1 MDRNSYI
8 HYAWGGYRDYGVQFT
23 VKGHEKGSAA
33 EETANEK
40 IFKVVKQQILG
51 YASRLK
57 QSNIAAME
65 QKYNENIKQQA
76 KSIKDLLATANTTDR
91 YNFFKALAES
101 AGFKGGVVDS
111 IARHTNF
118 TKFKDGSVKSI
129 LHYKPTQNINNLA
142 KGEGYFSLP
151 NAAYFQSKDSAKWH
165 EIKTLIKAIEG
176 LESKLAQASDVIKE
190 LDDYKDFC
198 NRRLPNIKKYLKD
211 ITNSQA
217 RQYNIQQTINNSL
230 KIKQQFKN
238 DGVISHDLASKIV
251 DKIQTALLPLNAIA
265 KIDNDLNN
273 KWAEIEGTILS
284 YQAMGYAINTIEDL
298 FKVLS
303 KSKSSGSK
311 ADTLVS
317 IKDTFIF
324 SPSALSQELE
334 TTLKTLIS
342 KDTKE
347 KIDNNATLSMF
358 RDHKVMNKADIE
370 YVFEMNEQKQ
380 YGNNISMKY
389 TDLYSGEFGFPTIG
403 LQESSLLLYLAGLK
417 APQSAQ
423 LHFLN
428 VLADHPDKDA
438 SFDKI
443 RESANESLA
452 VLLLYQSLT
461 GSMQNRSGGVGAN
474 IFAVKNSKTGYVN
487 FFDMNEIILKVL
499 DQNDIYKAVV
509 FSPTLDSINLK
520 NDWYG
525 EPKSK
530 NWENARRRMQKVFYE
545 ARLQPIK
552 VSLSKQ
558 FLVDQFNLTK

>member
-23 VKGHEKGSAA
+23 VKGHEPGSAA
-33 EETANEK
+33 AETANEK

-57 QSNIAAME
+57 QNNIATME
-65 QKYNENIKQQA
+65 KKYNDDAKQQV
-76 KSIKDLLATANTTDR
+76 KSIKDLLASAKPIDR

-101 AGFKGGVVDS
+101 AGFKGGVMDS
-111 IARHTNF
+111 IAQHTNF

-129 LHYKPTQNINNLA
+129 LHYKPTQKIDNLA

-151 NAAYFQSKDSAKWH
+151 NASYFQSTSEDAAKWH
-165 EIKTLIKAIEG
+165 EIKTLIKAIKG
-176 LESKLAQASDVIKE
+176 LEDKLKQASDVIKE
-190 LDDYKDFC
+190 LDEYKDFC
-198 NRRLPNIKKYLKD
+198 NRRLPNIKKYLED

-230 KIKQQFKN
+230 AVKQQFKN
-238 DGVISHDLASKIV
+238 GGVISHALASKIV

-273 KWAEIEGTILS
+273 KWAEIEGTILA

-311 ADTLVS
+311 SDSLVN

-324 SPSALSQELE
+324 APSALSQELE

-358 RDHKVMNKADIE
+358 RNHKVMNKADIE
-370 YVFEMNEQKQ
+370 YVFEMNGQKQ

-389 TDLYSGEFGFPTIG
+389 TDLYSGEFGFPSIG

-417 APQSAQ
+417 TPQGAQ

-428 VLADHPDKDA
+428 VLAEHPDRDT

-443 RESANESLA
+443 RESANEALA

-461 GSMQNRSGGVGAN
+461 GSLQNRSGGVGAN
-474 IFAVKNSKTGYVN
+474 IFAVKNPKTGYVN

-499 DQNDIYKAVV
+499 DQNDIYNAVV

-525 EPKSK
+525 ESK
-530 NWENARRRMQKVFYE
+530 NWEDARRRMQKVFYE